1 VRSLATLIVPW
12 RRAELV
18 RASSLGI
25 VSVLALVVLIT
36 HQAVGWS
43 RHSSDFK
50 RTMRLVAWVLAAAA
64 PVYAFLFIGDDLQ
77 NSRYLY
83 LPSCGWVL
91 AVALLLDGELVR
103 LRADRL
109 LIPLV
114 GLLICVWT
122 YGVIVHLRSWE
133 RAANVRDAIL
143 AGAARTIKESD
154 CETVTFDEL
163 PWHVDG
169 AWTFVN
175 GFQEALQ
182 GQLGRTIRIATLSN
196 TRDAVGDYSAATIRV
211 VDRQPITSKVR
222 TSTSCYRVW
231 DGSRLVGGQKE

>member
-1 VRSLATLIVPW
+1 
-12 RRAELV
+12 
-18 RASSLGI
+18 
-25 VSVLALVVLIT
+25 
-36 HQAVGWS
+36 
-43 RHSSDFK
+43 
-50 RTMRLVAWVLAAAA
+50 
-64 PVYAFLFIGDDLQ
+64 
-77 NSRYLY
+77 

-211 VDRQPITSKVR
+211 VDRQPITSKAR